1 MLSVGRVYLAE
12 VVGQLVLVA
21 IVILALYSFH
31 RHYRRPYLL
40 NWARSWVA
48 LAIYILVAVASARL
62 ARMGLVGP
70 VGLLGLGFVSMV
82 AGYLHIVWLLLGV
95 ILVLWKTIKLKEK
108 SIAYMTLVAFA
119 LILFAV
125 VGTSVFCGT
134 RHNFGGSDVEAGD
147 TAD

>member
-1 MLSVGRVYLAE
+1 MLASSLCCCVKLCF
-12 VVGQLVLVA
+12 
-21 IVILALYSFH
+21 ILLTF
-31 RHYRRPYLL
+31 
-40 NWARSWVA
+40 
-48 LAIYILVAVASARL
+48 
-62 ARMGLVGP
+62 GLVSGI
-70 VGLLGLGFVSMV
+70 GLSISYKWALGAWLTDPKIV
-82 AGYLHIVWLLLGV
+82 LIQIVWLLLGV